1 MKDIRNTAILLIIF
15 ILLAVIYDSSWYT
28 PADQWM
34 VKFFELNRASL
45 YTDYFIFFTEFGSGK
60 TIFPLLIVL
69 SIVLAYKKRALE
81 AMFLFLC
88 FIGSRL
94 FNWLLKNG
102 FDRERPSFNPLMEEN
117 TYSFPSG
124 HAMNSAA
131 IFAFSGYLLI
141 RFFPRYRFLIVTAM
155 IFFVVSISISRVYI
169 GVHYVSDI
177 SAGICAGLIWFLV
190 VKRLY
195 ERAILNFRQK

>member
-1 MKDIRNTAILLIIF
+1 MKDIRNIAILLIIF

-34 VKFFELNRASL
+34 VKIFELNRSSI

-60 TIFPLLIVL
+60 TIFPLLLVL

-102 FDRERPSFNPLMEEN
+102 FDRDRPSFNPLMEEN

-141 RFFPRYRFLIVTAM
+141 RFFPRYRSLIVTVM
-155 IFFVVSISISRVYI
+155 IFIVVSISISRVYI

-195 ERAILNFRQK
+195 ERALPNFRQK

>member
-1 MKDIRNTAILLIIF
+1 MKDIRNTALLLIIF
-15 ILLAVIYDSSWYT
+15 IVLAAIYDSSWYT

-34 VKFFELNRASL
+34 VKFFEYNRASW

-69 SIVLAYKKRALE
+69 SILLAYKKRALE
-81 AMFLFLC
+81 AMFLFIC
-88 FIGSRL
+88 FTGSRL

-141 RFFPRYRFLIVTAM
+141 RFFPKYRPIITAVM
-155 IFFVVSISISRVYI
+155 IFFVISISVSRVYI

-177 SAGICAGLIWFLV
+177 TAGICAGLIWFIAL
-190 VKRLY
+190 KRLY
-195 ERAILNFRQK
+195 ERASHNFRQK